1 MKKISILLTAL
12 FVVAKIYAQTP
23 AVQGRE
29 VSGIVKD
36 STDNGVIGAV
46 VVLSTGTDSVKRI
59 TSNSGV
65 FVFKDIKTG
74 QFTITVR
81 SIGYRT
87 FNKRFLYNDGTSRLV
102 LDPIVLKETS
112 NMLNTVT
119 INGTPSIVY
128 KEDTVEYRASDY
140 VMKANA
146 SVEDLIKKMEG
157 VEVANDGTVTHQG
170 IAVTRAKL
178 NGKPLGGADIASTI
192 QNLPADI
199 VEKIQMVDDYGD
211 QAARTGIKD
220 GDPER
225 VLNIVTRADRSVG
238 NRLQADG
245 GLGNN
250 DRYNTRLNLTRFNG
264 NQQVFARGNFNNT
277 VTGVANSGTSQSGGG
292 GARGGGGG
300 QTGGGATGSGGLS
313 TSGGTTVSYSDKL
326 SKKLEASGNYSFRGS
341 NANSIISSL
350 TQQSTQRFGDLA
362 IQTDGTTE
370 RKNNSHNIEFQM
382 KYDIDSANYLQ
393 VSPSLGFSS
402 SGNSNSSFISQTGDA
417 IQNRINATGAESKAP
432 NYGLTALY
440 SHNFDKKGRI
450 FSTQITFN
458 SNSSDQDRITDNTYQ
473 FYDVTKGEFL
483 PDSTV
488 NLLINNG
495 NDSRNF
501 RASVTFSEPITLTS
515 RIEFNGQINKRD
527 YDNNQLTD
535 SVTNGVVV
543 RVPSLSRIYNYSFT
557 EQRYALNYRYL
568 KGRYNASLGVTAV
581 PALLSGYSESLKT
594 PTHRTSLNIIPIAR
608 AEYRWSRQKRLFV
621 NYSGNAQEP
630 SFDQIQDVPD
640 VTNPLN
646 VVYGNP
652 NLKAQFRHAING
664 GFNNYITNSKL
675 NLSLNLQATKTD
687 NKVVR
692 NTVEKDPTRNSRET
706 YFMNADGDYSLN
718 TNYNISKQFANR
730 KYQVGLN
737 GTVTFANSVS
747 MLNGNTNVA
756 ESWNLNQRLGIQ
768 LYPTSWFE
776 LTPNVRY
783 SYLKSDYSLN
793 PKNNNETTTWAFSTE
808 GRVDF
813 VDGFFMGYNLSK
825 NYVSGI
831 SANVTNNP
839 FIINTSLSKD
849 VFKKKGTLQLQA
861 FDLLNQNNFIVRTL
875 GDNGYTDTKSNALS
889 RYFMLNLTV
898 RLQKWTGTPNRGGR
912 EMMRRG
918 DGSFME

>member
-12 FVVAKIYAQTP
+12 FVAAKIYAQTP
-23 AVQGRE
+23 VVPGRE

-59 TSNSGV
+59 TNNSGV
-65 FVFKDIKTG
+65 FVFKDIKSG

-87 FNKRFLYNDGTSRLV
+87 FNKRFLYNDGTSKLI
-102 LDPIVLKETS
+102 LDPIVLKESS

-146 SVEDLIKKMEG
+146 TVEDLIKKMEG

-178 NGKPLGGADIASTI
+178 NGKPLGSADIASTI

-225 VLNIVTRADRSVG
+225 TLNIVTRADRSVG
-238 NRLQADG
+238 NRLQAEG
-245 GLGNN
+245 GIGNN

-277 VTGVANSGTSQSGGG
+277 VTGVANSNQSSVGTT
-292 GARGGGGG
+292 RGGG
-300 QTGGGATGSGGLS
+300 QATAGASGSGGLS

-326 SKKLEASGNYSFRGS
+326 NKKLEVSGNYSFRGS
-341 NANSIISSL
+341 NSNSIINSL
-350 TQQSTQRFGDLA
+350 TQQSTKKFGDLS
-362 IQTDGTTE
+362 IKTDGTIE
-370 RKNNSHNIEFQM
+370 RKSNSHNIEFQM

-393 VSPSLGFSS
+393 VSPSLGLSS
-402 SGNSNSSFISQTGDA
+402 SGNFNSSFISQTGDA
-417 IQNRINATGAESKAP
+417 IQNRKNQTGAESKAP

-440 SHNFDKKGRI
+440 SHNFDKKVRI

-458 SNSSDQDRITDNTYQ
+458 SNSSDQDRTTDNTYQ

-483 PDSTV
+483 PDSIV

-501 RASVTFSEPITLTS
+501 RASVTFSEPITVTS
-515 RIEFNGQINKRD
+515 RIEFNGQINRRD

-535 SVTNGVVV
+535 SVYNGVIV
-543 RVPSLSRIYNYSFT
+543 RVPSLSKIYNYSFT

-652 NLKAQFRHAING
+652 NLKAQFRHTVSA
-664 GFNNYITNSKL
+664 GFNNYITNSKM
-675 NLSLNLQATKTD
+675 NLSLNLQATQTD

-706 YFMNADGDYSLN
+706 YFMNANGDYSLN

-737 GTVTFANSVS
+737 GTVTFANSIS
-747 MLNGNTNVA
+747 MLNGNKNVA
-756 ESWNLNQRLGIQ
+756 ESWNFNQRLGIQ
-768 LYPTSWFE
+768 LYPTTWFE

-793 PKNNNETTTWAFSTE
+793 PKNNNETTTWAFSAE

-813 VDGFFMGYNLSK
+813 VDGFFMGYDLSK
-825 NYVSGI
+825 NYVKGI

-849 VFKKKGTLQLQA
+849 IFKKKGTLRLQA

-889 RYFMLNLTV
+889 RYFMLNFTL
-898 RLQKWTGTPNRGGR
+898 RLQKWTGTPTRQGR
-912 EMMRRG
+912 QMMRRG
-918 DGSFME
+918 DGSFIE

>member
-1 MKKISILLTAL
+1 M
-12 FVVAKIYAQTP
+12 
-23 AVQGRE
+23 
-29 VSGIVKD
+29 
-36 STDNGVIGAV
+36 
-46 VVLSTGTDSVKRI
+46 
-59 TSNSGV
+59 
-65 FVFKDIKTG
+65 
-74 QFTITVR
+74 
-81 SIGYRT
+81 
-87 FNKRFLYNDGTSRLV
+87 
-102 LDPIVLKETS
+102 
-112 NMLNTVT
+112 
-119 INGTPSIVY
+119 
-128 KEDTVEYRASDY
+128 
-140 VMKANA
+140 
-146 SVEDLIKKMEG
+146 
-157 VEVANDGTVTHQG
+157 
-170 IAVTRAKL
+170 
-178 NGKPLGGADIASTI
+178 
-192 QNLPADI
+192 
-199 VEKIQMVDDYGD
+199 
-211 QAARTGIKD
+211 
-220 GDPER
+220 
-225 VLNIVTRADRSVG
+225 
-238 NRLQADG
+238 
-245 GLGNN
+245 
-250 DRYNTRLNLTRFNG
+250 
-264 NQQVFARGNFNNT
+264 
-277 VTGVANSGTSQSGGG
+277 
-292 GARGGGGG
+292 
-300 QTGGGATGSGGLS
+300 
-313 TSGGTTVSYSDKL
+313 
-326 SKKLEASGNYSFRGS
+326 
-341 NANSIISSL
+341 
-350 TQQSTQRFGDLA
+350 
-362 IQTDGTTE
+362 
-370 RKNNSHNIEFQM
+370 
-382 KYDIDSANYLQ
+382 
-393 VSPSLGFSS
+393 
-402 SGNSNSSFISQTGDA
+402 
-417 IQNRINATGAESKAP
+417 
-432 NYGLTALY
+432 
-440 SHNFDKKGRI
+440 
-450 FSTQITFN
+450 
-458 SNSSDQDRITDNTYQ
+458 
-473 FYDVTKGEFL
+473 
-483 PDSTV
+483 
-488 NLLINNG
+488 
-495 NDSRNF
+495 
-501 RASVTFSEPITLTS
+501 TFSEPITLTS

-594 PTHRTSLNIIPIAR
+594 STHRTSLNIIPIAR

-652 NLKAQFRHAING
+652 NLKAQFRHSISG

-692 NTVEKDPTRNSRET
+692 NTVEIDPTRNSRET

-730 KYQVGLN
+730 KYRVGLN
-737 GTVTFANSVS
+737 GTITFANSIS

-756 ESWNLNQRLGIQ
+756 ESWNFNQRLGIQ

-793 PKNNNETTTWAFSTE
+793 PRNNNETTTWAFSTE

-813 VDGFFMGYNLSK
+813 VDGFFMAYNLSK